1 MAICCILFNKPNP
14 KPQTVSLPYGNRK
27 SPVSFCF
34 FSVNQEN
41 RMTEPFAAH
50 LKKHAFSNFLRVF
63 VTIESLRHTLNMTQS
78 TFAALMGVSQKTVE
92 AWEAG
97 TNVPLGTARRMLG
110 LLQSDNSIPVKY
122 KIVS

>member
-1 MAICCILFNKPNP
+1 
-14 KPQTVSLPYGNRK
+14 
-27 SPVSFCF
+27 
-34 FSVNQEN
+34 
-41 RMTEPFAAH
+41 MTEPFAAH

-122 KIVS
+122 KIVG